1 VRLATGFIQVGSISS
16 YQKEKIESPIRKM
29 VMRKNR
35 KASRRGTRR
44 NNRRN
49 MYGGAYT
56 LSPMELTDT
65 SMMSASKMSG
75 AQGLDFLGKHA
86 AQHGGG
92 GLMGAPVGDTGML
105 DSSLRAAARM
115 GPLDAS
121 YQAVVG
127 MKDQSGGKR
136 RRSSRRANS
145 RRANSRRANSRRA
158 NSRRA
163 NTRRTSR
170 RSTRRNRRQNGGMAP
185 LGFMETSAPGTLL
198 SGSQASAANST
209 MNREW
214 ALAANPSSFAPKL
227 TGF

>member
-1 VRLATGFIQVGSISS
+1 
-16 YQKEKIESPIRKM
+16 M

-35 KASRRGTRR
+35 KAGSRKASRSTRR

-56 LSPMELTDT
+56 LSPMELTDK
-65 SMMSASKMSG
+65 SMLSASKMSG

-92 GLMGAPVGDTGML
+92 DLMGAPVGDTGML
-105 DSSLRAAARM
+105 DSSLRASARM

-136 RRSSRRANS
+136 RRRN
-145 RRANSRRANSRRA
+145 
-158 NSRRA
+158 
-163 NTRRTSR
+163 R
-170 RSTRRNRRQNGGMAP
+170 RSTRKIRRANRRNRRSSRRQSGGMAP
-185 LGFMETSAPGTLL
+185 LGFMETSAPGMLL
-198 SGSQASAANST
+198 SGSTAAAANST

>member
-1 VRLATGFIQVGSISS
+1 
-16 YQKEKIESPIRKM
+16 
-29 VMRKNR
+29 MRKNR
-35 KASRRGTRR
+35 STRRNSRR

-56 LSPMELTDT
+56 LSPMELTDN
-65 SMMSASKMSG
+65 SMLSASKMSG
-75 AQGLDFLGKHA
+75 AQGIDFLGKHA

-136 RRSSRRANS
+136 RRASRHN
-145 RRANSRRANSRRA
+145 
-158 NSRRA
+158 RRA
-163 NTRRTSR
+163 NTHRNRRSSRRSCR
-170 RSTRRNRRQNGGMAP
+170 RSTRRNRRQSGGMAP

-198 SGSQASAANST
+198 SGSQAAAANST

>member
-1 VRLATGFIQVGSISS
+1 
-16 YQKEKIESPIRKM
+16 M

-35 KASRRGTRR
+35 KAGSRKASRKTRRKASR

-56 LSPMELTDT
+56 LSPMELTDN
-65 SMMSASKMSG
+65 SMLSASKMSG

-105 DSSLRAAARM
+105 DSSLRASARM

-127 MKDQSGGKR
+127 MRDQSGGKR
-136 RRSSRRANS
+136 KRKASRRSSRRS
-145 RRANSRRANSRRA
+145 C
-158 NSRRA
+158 
-163 NTRRTSR
+163 R
-170 RSTRRNRRQNGGMAP
+170 RSTRRNRRSSRRQSGGMAP

-198 SGSQASAANST
+198 SGSQAAAANST

>member
-1 VRLATGFIQVGSISS
+1 
-16 YQKEKIESPIRKM
+16 M
-29 VMRKNR
+29 VMRKNSR
-35 KASRRGTRR
+35 KGSRRSTRR
-44 NNRRN
+44 VNRRN
-49 MYGGAYT
+49 MYGGALH

-105 DSSLRAAARM
+105 DASLRASARM

-127 MKDQSGGKR
+127 MRDQSGGKR
-136 RRSSRRANS
+136 RRANRRAN
-145 RRANSRRANSRRA
+145 RK
-158 NSRRA
+158 
-163 NTRRTSR
+163 
-170 RSTRRNRRQNGGMAP
+170 TRRNRRNRRATRRQNGGMRA
-185 LGFMETSAPGTLL
+185 LGFMETSAPGMLL
-198 SGSQASAANST
+198 SGSQASAALSN

-214 ALAANPSSFAPKL
+214 ALAENPSSFAPKL
-227 TGF
+227 AGY

>member
-1 VRLATGFIQVGSISS
+1 
-16 YQKEKIESPIRKM
+16 M

-35 KASRRGTRR
+35 KTSRKGSRRST
-44 NNRRN
+44 RRN

-136 RRSSRRANS
+136 RRASRRAN
-145 RRANSRRANSRRA
+145 RRGA
-158 NSRRA
+158 
-163 NTRRTSR
+163 
-170 RSTRRNRRQNGGMAP
+170 TRRNRRNRRATRRQNGGMRE
-185 LGFMETSAPGTLL
+185 LGFMETSAPGMLL
-198 SGSQASAANST
+198 SGSQASAALSN

>member
-1 VRLATGFIQVGSISS
+1 
-16 YQKEKIESPIRKM
+16 M

-35 KASRRGTRR
+35 KASRRSTRR
-44 NNRRN
+44 NNRRI
-49 MYGGAYT
+49 MYGGAHT

-65 SMMSASKMSG
+65 SMLSASKMSG

-92 GLMGAPVGDTGML
+92 ELMGAPVGDTGML

-127 MKDQSGGKR
+127 MRDQSGGKR
-136 RRSSRRANS
+136 KRKASRRVASRRSC
-145 RRANSRRANSRRA
+145 
-158 NSRRA
+158 
-163 NTRRTSR
+163 R
-170 RSTRRNRRQNGGMAP
+170 RSTRRNRRSSRRQSGGMAP

-198 SGSQASAANST
+198 SGSQAAAANST

-227 TGF
+227 AGY

>member
-1 VRLATGFIQVGSISS
+1 
-16 YQKEKIESPIRKM
+16 M

-44 NNRRN
+44 QNRRN
-49 MYGGAYT
+49 MYGGALT
-56 LSPMELTDT
+56 LSPMDLTDT
-65 SMMSASKMSG
+65 SMMSASKMSS
-75 AQGLDFLGKHA
+75 AQGIDFLGKHA
-86 AQHGGG
+86 AQHGGGG

-121 YQAVVG
+121 YQAVAG
-127 MKDQSGGKR
+127 MRDQSGGKR
-136 RRSSRRANS
+136 RRSSRRRS
-145 RRANSRRANSRRA
+145 SRRA

-170 RSTRRNRRQNGGMAP
+170 RNRRSTRRNRRQSGGMAP
-185 LGFMETSAPGTLL
+185 LGFQETSAPGMLL
-198 SGSQASAANST
+198 SGSAASAANST
-209 MNREW
+209 MNKEW

>member
-1 VRLATGFIQVGSISS
+1 
-16 YQKEKIESPIRKM
+16 
-29 VMRKNR
+29 MRKNR
-35 KASRRGTRR
+35 KAGSRKASRKASRSTRRKASR

-56 LSPMELTDT
+56 LSPMELTDN
-65 SMMSASKMSG
+65 SMLSASKMSG

-105 DSSLRAAARM
+105 ESSLRASARM

-136 RRSSRRANS
+136 RRRASRRN
-145 RRANSRRANSRRA
+145 
-158 NSRRA
+158 
-163 NTRRTSR
+163 R
-170 RSTRRNRRQNGGMAP
+170 RSTRKTRRANRRNRRASRRQSGGMAP
-185 LGFMETSAPGTLL
+185 LGFMETSAPGMLL
-198 SGSQASAANST
+198 SGSAAAAANST
-209 MNREW
+209 MNKEW

>member
-1 VRLATGFIQVGSISS
+1 
-16 YQKEKIESPIRKM
+16 M

-35 KASRRGTRR
+35 KAGSRKASRKTRRKASR

-56 LSPMELTDT
+56 LSPMELTDN
-65 SMMSASKMSG
+65 SMLSASKMSG

-92 GLMGAPVGDTGML
+92 GLMGAPVGDSGML
-105 DSSLRAAARM
+105 DSSLRASARM

-127 MKDQSGGKR
+127 MRDQSGGKR
-136 RRSSRRANS
+136 KRKASRRSSRRS
-145 RRANSRRANSRRA
+145 C
-158 NSRRA
+158 
-163 NTRRTSR
+163 R
-170 RSTRRNRRQNGGMAP
+170 RSTRRNRRSSRRQSGGMAP

-198 SGSQASAANST
+198 SGSQAAAANST

>member
-35 KASRRGTRR
+35 KAGSRKASRSTRR

-56 LSPMELTDT
+56 LSPMELTDN
-65 SMMSASKMSG
+65 SMLSASKMSG

-105 DSSLRAAARM
+105 DSSLRASARM

-136 RRSSRRANS
+136 RRRN
-145 RRANSRRANSRRA
+145 
-158 NSRRA
+158 
-163 NTRRTSR
+163 R
-170 RSTRRNRRQNGGMAP
+170 RSTRKTRRANRRNRRASRRQSGGMAP
-185 LGFMETSAPGTLL
+185 LGFMETSAPGMLL
-198 SGSQASAANST
+198 SGSAAAAANST
-209 MNREW
+209 MNKEW

>member
-1 VRLATGFIQVGSISS
+1 
-16 YQKEKIESPIRKM
+16 
-29 VMRKNR
+29 MRKNR
-35 KASRRGTRR
+35 KTSRKGSRRST
-44 NNRRN
+44 RRN

-136 RRSSRRANS
+136 RRASRRAN
-145 RRANSRRANSRRA
+145 RRGA
-158 NSRRA
+158 
-163 NTRRTSR
+163 
-170 RSTRRNRRQNGGMAP
+170 TRRNRRNRRATRRQNGGMRE
-185 LGFMETSAPGTLL
+185 LGFMETSAPGMLL
-198 SGSQASAANST
+198 SGSQASAALSN

-227 TGF
+227 AGY

>member
-1 VRLATGFIQVGSISS
+1 
-16 YQKEKIESPIRKM
+16 
-29 VMRKNR
+29 MRKNR
-35 KASRRGTRR
+35 KAGSRKASRKTRRKASR

-56 LSPMELTDT
+56 LSPMELTDN
-65 SMMSASKMSG
+65 SMLSASKMSG

-105 DSSLRAAARM
+105 DSSLRASARM

-127 MKDQSGGKR
+127 MRDQSGGKR
-136 RRSSRRANS
+136 KRKASRRSSRRS
-145 RRANSRRANSRRA
+145 C
-158 NSRRA
+158 
-163 NTRRTSR
+163 R
-170 RSTRRNRRQNGGMAP
+170 RSTRRNRRSSRRQSGGMAP

-198 SGSQASAANST
+198 SGSQAAAANST

>member
-1 VRLATGFIQVGSISS
+1 
-16 YQKEKIESPIRKM
+16 M

-35 KASRRGTRR
+35 KAGSRKASRKTRR

-56 LSPMELTDT
+56 LSPMELTDN
-65 SMMSASKMSG
+65 SMLSASKMSG

-105 DSSLRAAARM
+105 DSSLRASARM

-127 MKDQSGGKR
+127 MRDQSGGKR
-136 RRSSRRANS
+136 KRKASRRN
-145 RRANSRRANSRRA
+145 
-158 NSRRA
+158 
-163 NTRRTSR
+163 R
-170 RSTRRNRRQNGGMAP
+170 RSTRNTRRNRRNRRATRRQNGGMRA
-185 LGFMETSAPGTLL
+185 LGFMETSAPGMLL
-198 SGSQASAANST
+198 SGSQAAAANST

>member
-1 VRLATGFIQVGSISS
+1 
-16 YQKEKIESPIRKM
+16 M

-35 KASRRGTRR
+35 KAGSRKASRKTRR

-56 LSPMELTDT
+56 LSPMELTDN
-65 SMMSASKMSG
+65 SMLSASKMSG

-105 DSSLRAAARM
+105 DSSLRASARM

-127 MKDQSGGKR
+127 MRDQSGGKR
-136 RRSSRRANS
+136 KRKASRRNRRS
-145 RRANSRRANSRRA
+145 
-158 NSRRA
+158 
-163 NTRRTSR
+163 SR
-170 RSTRRNRRQNGGMAP
+170 RSTRRNRRSSRRQSGGMAP

-198 SGSQASAANST
+198 SGSQAAAANST

>member
-1 VRLATGFIQVGSISS
+1 
-16 YQKEKIESPIRKM
+16 M

-35 KASRRGTRR
+35 KAGSRKASRKTRRKASR

-56 LSPMELTDT
+56 LSPMELTDN
-65 SMMSASKMSG
+65 SMLSASKMSG

-105 DSSLRAAARM
+105 DSSLRASARM

-127 MKDQSGGKR
+127 MRDQSGGKR
-136 RRSSRRANS
+136 RRKASRRN
-145 RRANSRRANSRRA
+145 
-158 NSRRA
+158 
-163 NTRRTSR
+163 R
-170 RSTRRNRRQNGGMAP
+170 RSTRNTRRNRRNRRATRRQNGGMRA
-185 LGFMETSAPGTLL
+185 LGFMETSAPGMLL
-198 SGSQASAANST
+198 SGSQAAAANST

>member
-1 VRLATGFIQVGSISS
+1 
-16 YQKEKIESPIRKM
+16 M

-35 KASRRGTRR
+35 STRRNSRR

-56 LSPMELTDT
+56 LSPMELTDN
-65 SMMSASKMSG
+65 SMLSASKMSG
-75 AQGLDFLGKHA
+75 AQGIDFLGKHA

-136 RRSSRRANS
+136 RRASRHN
-145 RRANSRRANSRRA
+145 
-158 NSRRA
+158 RRA
-163 NTRRTSR
+163 NTHRNRRSSRRSCR
-170 RSTRRNRRQNGGMAP
+170 RSTRRNRRQSGGMAP

-198 SGSQASAANST
+198 SGSQAAAANST

>member
-1 VRLATGFIQVGSISS
+1 
-16 YQKEKIESPIRKM
+16 
-29 VMRKNR
+29 MRKNSR
-35 KASRRGTRR
+35 KGSRRSTRR
-44 NNRRN
+44 VNRRN
-49 MYGGAYT
+49 MYGGALH

-105 DSSLRAAARM
+105 DASLRASARM

-127 MKDQSGGKR
+127 MRDQSGGKR
-136 RRSSRRANS
+136 RRANRRAN
-145 RRANSRRANSRRA
+145 RK
-158 NSRRA
+158 
-163 NTRRTSR
+163 
-170 RSTRRNRRQNGGMAP
+170 TRRNRRNRRATRRQNGGMRA
-185 LGFMETSAPGTLL
+185 LGFMETSAPGMLL
-198 SGSQASAANST
+198 SGSQASAALSN

-214 ALAANPSSFAPKL
+214 ALAENPSSFAPKL
-227 TGF
+227 AGY

>member
-1 VRLATGFIQVGSISS
+1 
-16 YQKEKIESPIRKM
+16 M

-35 KASRRGTRR
+35 KAGSRKASRSTRR

-56 LSPMELTDT
+56 LSPMELTDN
-65 SMMSASKMSG
+65 SMLSASKMSG

-105 DSSLRAAARM
+105 DSSLRASARM

-136 RRSSRRANS
+136 RRRN
-145 RRANSRRANSRRA
+145 
-158 NSRRA
+158 
-163 NTRRTSR
+163 R
-170 RSTRRNRRQNGGMAP
+170 RSTRKTRRANRRNRRASRRQSGGMAP
-185 LGFMETSAPGTLL
+185 LGFMETSAPGMLL
-198 SGSQASAANST
+198 SGSAAAAANST
-209 MNREW
+209 MNKEW

>member
-1 VRLATGFIQVGSISS
+1 
-16 YQKEKIESPIRKM
+16 
-29 VMRKNR
+29 MRKNR
-35 KASRRGTRR
+35 KAGSRKASRKTRR

-56 LSPMELTDT
+56 LSPMELTDN
-65 SMMSASKMSG
+65 SMLSASKMSG

-105 DSSLRAAARM
+105 DSSLRASARM

-127 MKDQSGGKR
+127 MRDQSGGKR
-136 RRSSRRANS
+136 KRKASRRN
-145 RRANSRRANSRRA
+145 
-158 NSRRA
+158 
-163 NTRRTSR
+163 R
-170 RSTRRNRRQNGGMAP
+170 RSTRNTRRNRRNRRATRRQNGGMRA
-185 LGFMETSAPGTLL
+185 LGFMETSAPGMLL
-198 SGSQASAANST
+198 SGSQAAAANST

>member
-1 VRLATGFIQVGSISS
+1 
-16 YQKEKIESPIRKM
+16 M

-35 KASRRGTRR
+35 KASRKGSRRSTRR
-44 NNRRN
+44 VNRRI
-49 MYGGAYT
+49 MYGGAHT

-65 SMMSASKMSG
+65 SMLSASKMSG

-92 GLMGAPVGDTGML
+92 DLMGAPVGDTGML
-105 DSSLRAAARM
+105 DSSLRASARM

-127 MKDQSGGKR
+127 MRDQSGGKR
-136 RRSSRRANS
+136 KRKASRRSSRRS
-145 RRANSRRANSRRA
+145 C
-158 NSRRA
+158 
-163 NTRRTSR
+163 R
-170 RSTRRNRRQNGGMAP
+170 RSTRRNRRSSRRQSGGMAP

-198 SGSQASAANST
+198 SGSQAAAANST

-227 TGF
+227 TGY

>member
-1 VRLATGFIQVGSISS
+1 
-16 YQKEKIESPIRKM
+16 M

-35 KASRRGTRR
+35 KAGSRKASRSTRR

-145 RRANSRRANSRRA
+145 RRANSRRAN
-158 NSRRA
+158 
-163 NTRRTSR
+163 TRRTSRRNR

-198 SGSQASAANST
+198 SGSQAAAANST